1 MYSRHGQADCAWN
14 RGSQDMELSNLGL
27 VLYSLQ
33 WYLLGQ
39 VEATKQLICHLV
51 SQPESKTSTTCCSNE
66 LHNLVDLESSMA
78 FSSMF
83 QSICR
88 PVIPVIQ
95 SSIRPPR
102 IHTKATQ
109 PLWELGMNFG
119 ARFAYDSAQC
129 AGPWS
134 CDLNYQRFG
143 SPQLKI
149 GQQWQHSKLLP
160 SWGTGNLPE
169 KTEKLGTERLT
180 CMVWKDVTPLEI
192 NHGLQ
197 FLFLPI
203 KVGVYGA

>member
-1 MYSRHGQADCAWN
+1 MNIVIICWILLVYNMPLSSYLLKSDLFIRLDSASWSLVCILDMDRPTV
-14 RGSQDMELSNLGL
+14 RGTVAPKTWSCPIWGS
-27 VLYSLQ
+27 YSLQ

-143 SPQLKI
+143 SLSWKLDSNGNIASCYPAGVLAICLK
-149 GQQWQHSKLLP
+149 KRK
-160 SWGTGNLPE
+160 N
-169 KTEKLGTERLT
+169 
-180 CMVWKDVTPLEI
+180 
-192 NHGLQ
+192 
-197 FLFLPI
+197 
-203 KVGVYGA
+203 